1 MLHMPLSRTSLY
13 TALVLDVLSIT
24 VEIQWEMA
32 GNVPAI
38 FFLSFGS
45 TAAWREYVYDT
56 VLLLSFR
63 KVGICWHFVGLH
75 RLQQVLAYSLCL
87 V

>member
-13 TALVLDVLSIT
+13 TALVLDILSIT

-38 FFLSFGS
+38 FFFILWQHSIYIYMSVLILYKIFEFLS
-45 TAAWREYVYDT
+45 Y
-56 VLLLSFR
+56 
-63 KVGICWHFVGLH
+63 
-75 RLQQVLAYSLCL
+75 
-87 V
+87 